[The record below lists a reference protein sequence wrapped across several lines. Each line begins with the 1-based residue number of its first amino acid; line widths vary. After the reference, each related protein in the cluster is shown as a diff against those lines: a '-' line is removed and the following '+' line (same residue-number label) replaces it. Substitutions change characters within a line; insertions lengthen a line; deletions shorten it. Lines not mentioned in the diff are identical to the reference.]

1 MLFISIF
8 LSPFIFINHVLLCN
22 FFYNLEK
29 KIFFMFINFIIY
41 FMIFL
46 LIIIYYDYFKLNLE
60 FFSSISIIIFFCLGY
75 MEFFSMVCRGFSLRI
90 LTDIYKYKGTNKKN
104 IINRYAD
111 NKGIDWLFKKRLKS
125 IEKLNLIN
133 FVDDKIYINTSRG
146 IIVAYITFYLNKLF
160 LIKSS
165 GE

>member
-1 MLFISIF
+1 
-8 LSPFIFINHVLLCN
+8 
-22 FFYNLEK
+22 
-29 KIFFMFINFIIY
+29 
-41 FMIFL
+41 
-46 LIIIYYDYFKLNLE
+46 
-60 FFSSISIIIFFCLGY
+60 
-75 MEFFSMVCRGFSLRI
+75 VCRGFSLRI